1 MPADDQLVEVCGLLG
16 GESVQAQ
23 IVQDE
28 QVGAEEGPEG
38 TVQRVVHS
46 GLGQEGLADTGG
58 THQEDV
64 FVPGQE
70 LQGEDGIQQSPVQGN
85 GGGPVEV
92 LQAAGFLEAGVVEAQ
107 FDAPV
112 LPPADLISEDD
123 LQE

>member
-1 MPADDQLVEVCGLLG
+1 MTGADGRE
-16 GESVQAQ
+16 AQ
-23 IVQDE
+23 
-28 QVGAEEGPEG
+28 
-38 TVQRVVHS
+38 